1 MNNVELQNAI
11 DAIRKINTQADLN
24 VLANEWKRQMNYIG
38 SQATRGMKKGDTVTW
53 ESRGYVHTGVIT
65 KMNRKTTE
73 VVAAGAN
80 PFGRTVTRVP
90 NSMITGIVEA
100 V

>member
-1 MNNVELQNAI
+1 MSNELQNAI
-11 DAIRKINTQADLN
+11 DAIRKISTQADLN
-24 VLANEWKRQMNYIG
+24 VLANEWKRQMTYIG
-38 SQATRGMKKGDTVTW
+38 NQATRGMKKGDTVTW
-53 ESRGYVHTGVIT
+53 ESRGYVHTGIIT

-90 NSMITGIVEA
+90 NSMITGVLEA
-100 V
+100 A

>member
-1 MNNVELQNAI
+1 MTELQNAI
-11 DAIRKINTQADLN
+11 DALRKIKTQADLN
-24 VLANEWKRQMNYIG
+24 ALAEEWKRQMNYIG
-38 SQATRGMKKGDTVTW
+38 ANATCGMKKGDTITW
-53 ESRGYVHTGVIT
+53 ESRGFVHTGIIQ

-90 NSMITGIVEA
+90 NSMITGIVESA
-100 V
+100 

>member
-1 MNNVELQNAI
+1 MNIELQNAI
-11 DAIRKINTQADLN
+11 EAIRKIKSQADLN
-24 VLANEWKRQMNYIG
+24 TVADEWKRQSTFIG
-38 SQATRGMKKGDTVTW
+38 RNATHGMKKGDTVTW
-53 ESRGYVHTGVIT
+53 ESRGFVHTGVIN

-73 VVAAGAN
+73 IVAAGAT

-90 NSMITGIVEA
+90 NSMITGIVES

>member
-1 MNNVELQNAI
+1 MTELQNAI
-11 DAIRKINTQADLN
+11 DALRKIKTQADLN
-24 VLANEWKRQMNYIG
+24 ALAEEWKRQMNYIG
-38 SQATRGMKKGDTVTW
+38 ANATRGMKKGDTITW
-53 ESRGYVHTGVIT
+53 ESRGFVHTGIIQ

-90 NSMITGIVEA
+90 NSMITGIVESA
-100 V
+100 